1 MDLPHAQI
9 KEQVDK
15 LNVRTFQRGV
25 RRWNLVTADHV
36 GNHVQESI
44 RPRTKAREVAHSGH
58 HHRPNST
65 AEKATPNPSEP
76 NKMDRAPCHQDPT
89 QTKKQRRGLQQGERE
104 RERKRVFRPAEL
116 LARRGKQGAK
126 ECSAQP
132 AGLFQG
138 MLQQAGVDATFHQIQ
153 RLGQGFS
160 LKNEEHRENK
170 KVMIV
175 AQ

>member
-1 MDLPHAQI
+1 MSGP
-9 KEQVDK
+9 
-15 LNVRTFQRGV
+15 
-25 RRWNLVTADHV
+25 
-36 GNHVQESI
+36 S
-44 RPRTKAREVAHSGH
+44 REVSEDGILSLLIMLATMS
-58 HHRPNST
+58 R
-65 AEKATPNPSEP
+65 KAF
-76 NKMDRAPCHQDPT
+76 DHAPKRERSLILDTTIDQIPLQKKQPPIPVN
-89 QTKKQRRGLQQGERE
+89 QTKWTAHPAIKTPHKPKNKEGACNRERE